1 MAALCLSI
9 SQFKLVRVRI
19 VMNPCKYSLIRLHR
33 SSAIA
38 RISTRPIHIEPLFG
52 DLSRKLVRAIK

>member
-9 SQFKLVRVRI
+9 SKFKLVRVRI
-19 VMNPCKYSLIRLHR
+19 VTNPCKYSIIRLHG

-38 RISTRPIHIEPLFG
+38 RISARHIHIEPLFG
-52 DLSRKLVRAIK
+52 D